1 MTNIHQTTKITGACQ
16 NSIRTVMT
24 TYRLW
29 KILCVTLK
37 LLEKSLSVRLAL
49 NEATHWISA
58 KKTKHCIALFVEH
71 PMQLTEGRV
80 RGAGGREGSQ
90 ALRRVVLAVTSPH
103 WREADTLTKAAGAAA
118 VRCPGTCTGAARQ
131 RVVLNRSD
139 EDMWGVT
146 VRSCI

>member
-58 KKTKHCIALFVEH
+58 KNTKHCIALFVEH

-80 RGAGGREGSQ
+80 RGAEGREGKGRESG
-90 ALRRVVLAVTSPH
+90 LEESCPRRHQPSLK
-103 WREADTLTKAAGAAA
+103 RG
-118 VRCPGTCTGAARQ
+118 
-131 RVVLNRSD
+131 
-139 EDMWGVT
+139 
-146 VRSCI
+146 